1 MTTMLEPA
9 AQRVTQL
16 RVLRSEWTKLRS
28 LPSTA
33 WSLLTAV
40 ALIVGFGALYAM
52 VRVTRPPRQPADLA
66 SFDPTAIS
74 LTGVHL
80 AQLAIGVLGVL
91 LVTGEYAT
99 GMVRTSFAAVPR
111 RLPVLWGKAITF
123 ALTTLTLCVPAS
135 FAAFLVGQSILSS
148 ERLGTTLDHPGTA
161 RAVLGSA
168 LYLAAVGL
176 LGLGLGALLRNTA
189 GAVASLFGVLFA
201 PRSWWASC
209 RAPGQTRSTGT
220 CPPLPA
226 PPSPAWRPIPSR
238 SDRGPGSACS
248 ASTPP
253 SCWGLPPGCSA
264 VATPDAVASPAPA
277 PPSRGSC
284 APARAPG
291 RRRRALLDTR

>member
-40 ALIVGFGALYAM
+40 ALIVGFGALYALL
-52 VRVTRPPRQPADLA
+52 RVTRPPRQPADLA
-66 SFDPTAIS
+66 RFDPTAIS

-91 LVTGEYAT
+91 LITGEYAT
-99 GMVRTSFAAVPR
+99 GMVHTSFAAVPR
-111 RLPVLWGKAITF
+111 RLPVLWGKAIAY

-135 FAAFLVGQSILSS
+135 VAAFLVGQSILSS
-148 ERLGTTLDHPGTA
+148 QRLGTTLDHPGTA

-201 PRSWWASC
+201 PQIVVGFLPSTWSDQIYGYLPTPAGTAVTSVAPDPISLGPWAGFGLFC
-209 RAPGQTRSTGT
+209 LYTAILLG
-220 CPPLPA
+220 LA
-226 PPSPAWRPIPSR
+226 AW
-238 SDRGPGSACS
+238 
-248 ASTPP
+248 
-253 SCWGLPPGCSA
+253 LL
-264 VATPDAVASPAPA
+264 
-277 PPSRGSC
+277 
-284 APARAPG
+284 
-291 RRRRALLDTR
+291 RRRDA